1 LSAPC
6 GWSAARSPARPR
18 FPPERLARAIAQA
31 ITEIRRHLVNR
42 RRRANP
48 RVVKRKMSNF
58 GVKRAKH
65 RAWPQPTK
73 PADQAVVIVGPT
85 KPAPTPRRARKP
97 SSQGLFHRTASP

>member
-1 LSAPC
+1 
-6 GWSAARSPARPR
+6 
-18 FPPERLARAIAQA
+18 
-31 ITEIRRHLVNR
+31 LVNR